1 MKVVCESCQA
11 KYQVPDERVAGKKL
25 KIRCKRCGATVLIR
39 GDLAQAAAASGVD
52 SIPPASIPPI
62 HVSEAPPTLEW
73 HVSRDGDTRG
83 PFETEELRAWLSSE
97 PGGWEVHV
105 WRESFPDWI
114 EARACAEL
122 GPPLLAPSEVPGP
135 VFDPHHEDEG
145 PTQTFDAAALTA
157 APLMAHAAASR
168 RAAQA
173 ADSARSSSIRTR
185 SPSGISTGAAARVTS
200 SEALT
205 GERHEDSV
213 LFSARAAHTF
223 SNSAPAYTPGPNPGF
238 AGGEGSGLIDIR
250 ALASLARQTSPRIAP
265 GAVAA
270 ATAAAAAAQSGGYP
284 VPDDGLSYGSEDD
297 EALGALRNG
306 NGGAFGR
313 LDSLAPVST
322 GQQTSNVAVPLAIL
336 GGCALVAAAIFA
348 AILIARPSHPP
359 EAVAVTVPSV
369 GQADSLAAAAQPPA
383 NAPEP
388 EARPSEPP
396 PAAVAEEPQANKE
409 AASALAD
416 ERADELAS
424 GKAKRQPRLPRTAAE
439 DKKTT
444 APEEKA
450 KPKKEEKELPPSL
463 DDVMLADKARPHS
476 TAPAPTAPAPTPAP
490 EAAKPSNG
498 PATDIDQ
505 LLAAKPAKQPAKS
518 RSIDDLLDGAAV
530 DKSPAP
536 KPAAA
541 TAAAV
546 PAAAAEDSDLPDSP
560 SRDEILAAMRGVE
573 AAVRA
578 CAEGQQVQGTA
589 EVQLTITG
597 NNGRVTTANVGGIT
611 GTVGSCIAR
620 AVRNAKFPRFTK
632 PTFSVKYPYRF

>member
-39 GDLAQAAAASGVD
+39 GDLAPAAAAVSVD
-52 SIPPASIPPI
+52 SVPPASVPPI
-62 HVSEAPPTLEW
+62 HVSEAAPPLEW

-97 PGGWEVHV
+97 PGGWDVHV

-122 GPPLLAPSEVPGP
+122 NPPLLAPSEVPAP
-135 VFDPHHEDEG
+135 VFDPNQEDEG

-173 ADSARSSSIRTR
+173 QAVDSGRSSSIRTR
-185 SPSGISTGAAARVTS
+185 SPSGISTATAAARVTA
-200 SEALT
+200 SESLT

-213 LFSARAAHTF
+213 LFSARAAQSL
-223 SNSAPAYTPGPNPGF
+223 SNSSPAYVPGPNPGF

-250 ALASLARQTSPRIAP
+250 ALASLARQTAPRIAP
-265 GAVAA
+265 GAVSAA
-270 ATAAAAAAQSGGYP
+270 AESGGYP
-284 VPDDGLSYGSEDD
+284 VPENGLSYGSEDD
-297 EALGALRNG
+297 DALGALRNG
-306 NGGAFGR
+306 NASAFGR
-313 LDSLAPVST
+313 IDSLAPVST

-348 AILIARPSHPP
+348 AILIARPSRQP

-369 GQADSLAAAAQPPA
+369 AQSDSLAAAAQPPA
-383 NAPEP
+383 NTAQP

-396 PAAVAEEPQANKE
+396 PAAAAPEEAPANP
-409 AASALAD
+409 ALAD
-416 ERADELAS
+416 EHAEELAS

-450 KPKKEEKELPPSL
+450 KPKKEEKALPPSL

-476 TAPAPTAPAPTPAP
+476 TAPAATPTPAPAPAP

-505 LLAAKPAKQPAKS
+505 LLAAKPAKQPAKP
-518 RSIDDLLDGAAV
+518 RSIDDLLDGAAS

-536 KPAAA
+536 KPAAP

-546 PAAAAEDSDLPDSP
+546 PTPAAEDSDLPDSP

-573 AAVRA
+573 SAVRA